1 MFSHIQDSDLRTQA
15 AALGNTAMQK
25 EANLQ
30 CMCADALNIDWSDVQ
45 VRQLQ
50 SIGFGVSR
58 DILAEVDTANKF
70 YRHGLLL
77 KQVVNFYNNS
87 ATEIIPCQ
95 KPMLL
100 QVRPTAKS
108 AGACCLLWSAHAVK
122 PQAATEMASTECC
135 SRFSLGIHSLRFCH
149 ELSDLFGQH
158 LQSSSPSD
166 FSCPAG
172 RCFLRSECSTWN

>member
-1 MFSHIQDSDLRTQA
+1 MYIQQSNLGTQA
-15 AALGNTAMQK
+15 AAFGLNSAMHQ
-25 EANLQ
+25 EATLQ
-30 CMCADALNIDWSDVQ
+30 CIRRQYCNEFKQIPCTPTGPDLQ

-108 AGACCLLWSAHAVK
+108 VAEAHVCCLLMQSLPNLLQSTPPLHPFAEALLQALILDWLTLAEAL
-122 PQAATEMASTECC
+122 PQTFILVWPALVVI
-135 SRFSLGIHSLRFCH
+135 FSL
-149 ELSDLFGQH
+149 
-158 LQSSSPSD
+158 
-166 FSCPAG
+166 
-172 RCFLRSECSTWN
+172 

>member
-1 MFSHIQDSDLRTQA
+1 M
-15 AALGNTAMQK
+15 GNEKVFCQ
-25 EANLQ
+25 
-30 CMCADALNIDWSDVQ
+30 VQ

-50 SIGFGVSR
+50 SIGFAVSK

-100 QVRPTAKS
+100 QVTLLSMRQPFKLTH
-108 AGACCLLWSAHAVK
+108 CL
-122 PQAATEMASTECC
+122 
-135 SRFSLGIHSLRFCH
+135 
-149 ELSDLFGQH
+149 
-158 LQSSSPSD
+158 
-166 FSCPAG
+166 
-172 RCFLRSECSTWN
+172 

>member
-1 MFSHIQDSDLRTQA
+1 MRDPDNGVPDVCTRHKQKSEPEGAPWPLYRCMYIQESNKWEHKQQH
-15 AALGNTAMQK
+15 LGSILQCIRRQHCHVSGSNTAMHQ

-30 CMCADALNIDWSDVQ
+30 CIQADALNIDWSDLQ

-108 AGACCLLWSAHAVK
+108 VAGAHVCCLLMQSLPTVLHC
-122 PQAATEMASTECC
+122 PPFASTC
-135 SRFSLGIHSLRFCH
+135 
-149 ELSDLFGQH
+149 
-158 LQSSSPSD
+158 
-166 FSCPAG
+166 
-172 RCFLRSECSTWN
+172 

>member
-1 MFSHIQDSDLRTQA
+1 MSSTSFMYVWLAQVCEVLVLLFLPMKGMSSL
-15 AALGNTAMQK
+15 M
-25 EANLQ
+25 
-30 CMCADALNIDWSDVQ
+30 Q

-50 SIGFGVSR
+50 ATGFAIRR

-100 QVRPTAKS
+100 QVQLVILKVYSTSLYVKCRSRSCTDS
-108 AGACCLLWSAHAVK
+108 HRYCDDVTLW
-122 PQAATEMASTECC
+122 
-135 SRFSLGIHSLRFCH
+135 
-149 ELSDLFGQH
+149 
-158 LQSSSPSD
+158 
-166 FSCPAG
+166 
-172 RCFLRSECSTWN
+172 

>member
-1 MFSHIQDSDLRTQA
+1 MVHQIQAKPEPEGAHRLLYICMYIQESDLGTQA
-15 AALGNTAMQK
+15 AAIGVNSAMHQ
-25 EANLQ
+25 EATLQ
-30 CMCADALNIDWSDVQ
+30 CIRADALNTDWSDLQ

-108 AGACCLLWSAHAVK
+108 VAGAYVCCLPWSAHAVK
-122 PQAATEMASTECC
+122 A
-135 SRFSLGIHSLRFCH
+135 
-149 ELSDLFGQH
+149 
-158 LQSSSPSD
+158 QSSY
-166 FSCPAG
+166 
-172 RCFLRSECSTWN
+172 

>member
-1 MFSHIQDSDLRTQA
+1 MAF
-15 AALGNTAMQK
+15 
-25 EANLQ
+25 
-30 CMCADALNIDWSDVQ
+30 VQ

-50 SIGFGVSR
+50 ATGFAVRR

-100 QVRPTAKS
+100 QV
-108 AGACCLLWSAHAVK
+108 
-122 PQAATEMASTECC
+122 
-135 SRFSLGIHSLRFCH
+135 
-149 ELSDLFGQH
+149 
-158 LQSSSPSD
+158 
-166 FSCPAG
+166 
-172 RCFLRSECSTWN
+172 

>member
-1 MFSHIQDSDLRTQA
+1 MHQ
-15 AALGNTAMQK
+15 
-25 EANLQ
+25 EATLQ
-30 CMCADALNIDWSDVQ
+30 CIRADALNTDWSDLQ

-100 QVRPTAKS
+100 QVRPTAKFV
-108 AGACCLLWSAHAVK
+108 AGAHVCSSNRLPWSVHAVTA
-122 PQAATEMASTECC
+122 QCAAVNPPFASTC
-135 SRFSLGIHSLRFCH
+135 
-149 ELSDLFGQH
+149 
-158 LQSSSPSD
+158 
-166 FSCPAG
+166 
-172 RCFLRSECSTWN
+172 

>member
-1 MFSHIQDSDLRTQA
+1 MH
-15 AALGNTAMQK
+15 K
-25 EANLQ
+25 EATLQ
-30 CMCADALNIDWSDVQ
+30 CIRPDALNTDWSDLQ

-100 QVRPTAKS
+100 QVRPTANFV
-108 AGACCLLWSAHAVK
+108 AGAYMSSSNRLPWSVHARPNVLQSIPSLHPLAEAL
-122 PQAATEMASTECC
+122 PQAIRLVGPTLLV
-135 SRFSLGIHSLRFCH
+135 FSF
-149 ELSDLFGQH
+149 
-158 LQSSSPSD
+158 
-166 FSCPAG
+166 
-172 RCFLRSECSTWN
+172 

>member
-1 MFSHIQDSDLRTQA
+1 
-15 AALGNTAMQK
+15 MQK
-25 EANLQ
+25 EATLQ
-30 CMCADALNIDWSDVQ
+30 CMSADALNSNWSDLQ

-87 ATEIIPCQ
+87 ATQIIPCQ

-100 QVRPTAKS
+100 QVRPIAKS
-108 AGACCLLWSAHAVK
+108 VARAHMCCLVM
-122 PQAATEMASTECC
+122 Q
-135 SRFSLGIHSLRFCH
+135 SLPNV
-149 ELSDLFGQH
+149 
-158 LQSSSPSD
+158 LQSIP
-166 FSCPAG
+166 PLHHL
-172 RCFLRSECSTWN
+172 LRLCRKL

>member
-108 AGACCLLWSAHAVK
+108 VAEAHVCCLLM
-122 PQAATEMASTECC
+122 Q
-135 SRFSLGIHSLRFCH
+135 SLPNV
-149 ELSDLFGQH
+149 
-158 LQSSSPSD
+158 LQSTPPLHPFAEALLQALILDWLTLAKALPQSFILVWPTLVV
-166 FSCPAG
+166 FS
-172 RCFLRSECSTWN
+172 F

>member
-1 MFSHIQDSDLRTQA
+1 
-15 AALGNTAMQK
+15 MQK

-108 AGACCLLWSAHAVK
+108 AGACCGLL
-122 PQAATEMASTECC
+122 M
-135 SRFSLGIHSLRFCH
+135 
-149 ELSDLFGQH
+149 
-158 LQSSSPSD
+158 QSSLKQLLKWQALNAAVAS
-166 FSCPAG
+166 A
-172 RCFLRSECSTWN
+172 LVSTR

>member
-1 MFSHIQDSDLRTQA
+1 MCSYIQDSDLGKQA
-15 AALGNTAMQK
+15 AVAAARLNSAMQK
-25 EANLQ
+25 EATQQ
-30 CMCADALNIDWSDVQ
+30 CICADALNCDWHEVQ

-100 QVRPTAKS
+100 QVRPIAKCF
-108 AGACCLLWSAHAVK
+108 AGAHVCCVLR
-122 PQAATEMASTECC
+122 Q
-135 SRFSLGIHSLRFCH
+135 SLPNV
-149 ELSDLFGQH
+149 
-158 LQSSSPSD
+158 LQSIFILDRLTLAEALPQTLILDWLTLAGALPQTSILVWPTLGVF
-166 FSCPAG
+166 FS
-172 RCFLRSECSTWN
+172 F